1 MKKSLGLREDVFL
14 EALVSSSGL
23 TESSK
28 QNGNTSAQRYYSSKM
43 TDLSTAYQRKTH
55 REHILDLPDTYIG
68 SVTTAPEDVYL
79 RENETFEAATIPVNP
94 GFYKLIDELLVNAH
108 DQVVRLRSRQ
118 STNPVKTIEITCT
131 AEAFSIK
138 NDGEPIDVAE
148 HPEHKTWIPQMIFGE
163 LLTSTNYDKNEK
175 KLVGGKNGYGVKL
188 VNIFARQMVVTV
200 VDQPRNL
207 IYAQT
212 FKNNMTEVGT
222 PIVRPCKQKSYVCVD
237 WTPDFARFGMTE
249 IDEGMR
255 RLIERRVWDLAMT
268 LGKEVKVSWNGTAV
282 KCKNL
287 TEYAKAF
294 GCETVVY
301 ETPNERWHIA
311 VADTPADK
319 LFSMSFVNGIWTS
332 KGGTHIDAVT
342 NQVVA
347 HVVEYLETKKKVKV
361 KPSLVKDHL
370 AIFVTS
376 MIENPSFTSQTKE
389 SLTTKVSAFGS
400 SYKLSDD
407 ALKKI
412 VTKLAIVPRILEA
425 QAAKDTKEN
434 SKTDGKKQSR
444 ITGIPKLDDATH
456 AGTKESAK
464 CTLILTEGDSA
475 KAMALSGLSQ
485 EQRRF
490 FGVYPLKGKI
500 LNVKDTSDSKVEQ
513 TKEIAELKKIIGL
526 TSGKKYTD
534 VKDLR
539 YGSVMI
545 MTDQDLDGS
554 HIRGL
559 LINLFHELWHE
570 LIAIPGFLTYMAT
583 PIVKA
588 HKNKEHRT
596 FYSQYE
602 YEQWRAGEGAKG
614 WKVKYYKGLG
624 TSTRDEAKDYFSKV
638 NAVKF
643 DYDEKSDKSIDL
655 AFNKQRADDRKEWL
669 KSYDHTVLVPAGN
682 RVPYDDFIHKDL
694 IHFSYY
700 NLERSIPNMMD
711 GLKTS
716 QRKILYAAF
725 KRNLTAEI
733 RVAQFAGYVSEHTGY
748 HHGEASLNETIVGMA
763 QDFMGSNN
771 IPWLVPQGQFGTR
784 IQGGKDAASPRY
796 IHTYL
801 QPRIRKI
808 VREEDFEILKYR
820 DDDGLPVEPEW
831 YAPVLPMLL
840 VNGARGIGT
849 GYSTYIP
856 PCDPKVIK
864 DKLMRKIQA
873 GHPLRSDTYPL
884 VPYFE
889 GFKGTYTA
897 DGVVGV
903 YRKEK
908 DDFVVT
914 ELPPGTWTSD
924 YREWLEKELAE
935 GRIKDF
941 TDTSTD
947 QDINIRIKGIDEKVL
962 VKSLTEKVKTTNMHA
977 FNSQGV
983 ITKYETLTDILCEF
997 WGVRINLYETRRE
1010 HQIKTL
1016 RAKLPYHVNV
1026 VRFIRDQI
1034 QDEPEV
1040 VLKKKSL
1047 KECDDILGE
1056 HEYQHIDGSYE
1067 YIMRLPVSAF
1077 TSEKIAKHE
1086 KDMADLKT
1094 EIARLENT
1102 NAERMWLADL
1112 EAV

>member
-1 MKKSLGLREDVFL
+1 M
-14 EALVSSSGL
+14 A
-23 TESSK
+23 
-28 QNGNTSAQRYYSSKM
+28 
-43 TDLSTAYQRKTH
+43 DLSSAYQRKTH

-68 SVTTAPEDVYL
+68 SVTTAPDEVFVRDGDNFTST
-79 RENETFEAATIPVNP
+79 EIAFNP
-94 GFYKLIDELLVNAH
+94 GFYKLVDELLVNAH

-118 STNPVKTIEITCT
+118 STNPVKTIEITCSG
-131 AEAFSIK
+131 AGFQIK

-188 VNIFARQMVVTV
+188 VNIFAKQMVVTI
-200 VDQPRNL
+200 VDQPRSL
-207 IYAQT
+207 IYTQT
-212 FKNNMTEVGT
+212 FKNNMTEVGK
-222 PIVRPCKQKSYVCVD
+222 PIVKASKQKSSVCVE

-249 IDEGMR
+249 IDAGMQH
-255 RLIERRVWDLAMT
+255 LIERRVWDLAMT

-294 GCETVVY
+294 GCDPVVY
-301 ETPNERWHIA
+301 ETPNERWHVAIA
-311 VADTPADK
+311 DSPTDK
-319 LFSMSFVNGIWTS
+319 QFAMSFVNGIWTS
-332 KGGTHIDAVT
+332 KGGTHVDGVT

-347 HVVEYLETKKKVKV
+347 HIVEYLETKKKVKV
-361 KPSLVKDHL
+361 KPGMVRDNL
-370 AIFVTS
+370 AVFVTA

-389 SLTTKVSAFGS
+389 TLTTKAGAFGS
-400 SYKLSDD
+400 SFKLSDD
-407 ALKKI
+407 TLKK
-412 VTKLAIVPRILEA
+412 VVSKLAIVPKLLEA
-425 QAAKDTKEN
+425 QSAKDAKEN

-444 ITGIPKLDDATH
+444 ITGIPKLDDAVM
-456 AGTKESAK
+456 AGTKDSAK

-485 EQRRF
+485 EQRKF
-490 FGVYPLKGKI
+490 FGVYPLKGKV
-500 LNVKDTSDSKVEQ
+500 LNVKDTSDAKVEH

-588 HKNKEHRT
+588 TRARGGAKGDVESRI

-602 YEQWRAGEGAKG
+602 YEQWRAGEGAKS

-638 NAVKF
+638 NAVRF
-643 DYDEKSDKSIDL
+643 DYDDKADKSIDL

-669 KSYDHTVLVPAGN
+669 KGYDRTALIPTGN

-700 NLERSIPNMMD
+700 NLERSIPNVMD

-725 KRNLTAEI
+725 KRNLTQEI

-801 QPRIRKI
+801 QPRIRKL
-808 VREEDFEILKYR
+808 VPEEDFAVLKYR

-840 VNGARGIGT
+840 VNGSRGIGT

-864 DKLMRKIQA
+864 EKLISKITA
-873 GHPLRSDTYPL
+873 GHPLKSEPQL
-884 VPYFE
+884 MPYFE
-889 GFKGTYTA
+889 GFKGTYTE

-903 YRKEK
+903 FKKVGDEY
-908 DDFVVT
+908 VVT
-914 ELPPGTWTSD
+914 ELPPGTWTAD

-947 QDINIRIKGIDEKVL
+947 QQINIRIKGIDEKAL
-962 VKSLTEKVKTTNMHA
+962 VKSLTEKVRTTNMHA
-977 FNSQGV
+977 FNSKGV

-997 WGVRINLYETRRE
+997 WTVRINLYETRRAY
-1010 HQIKTL
+1010 QIKTL
-1016 RAKLPYHVNV
+1016 NEKLPYHKNV

-1034 QDEPEV
+1034 QDEPKV
-1040 VLKKKSL
+1040 VLKKKTL
-1047 KECDDILGE
+1047 DECNKILAE

-1077 TSEKIAKHE
+1077 TAEKVAKHE
-1086 KDMADLKT
+1086 KDMEDLLA
-1094 EIARLENT
+1094 EIARLEAT
-1102 NAERMWLADL
+1102 NAEKMWLADL
-1112 EAV
+1112 EHV

>member
-1 MKKSLGLREDVFL
+1 
-14 EALVSSSGL
+14 
-23 TESSK
+23 
-28 QNGNTSAQRYYSSKM
+28 M
-43 TDLSTAYQRKTH
+43 TDLAAAYKKQTH
-55 REHILDLPDTYIG
+55 REHILSLPDTYIG
-68 SVTTAPEDVYL
+68 SIETAPEEVFL
-79 RENETFEAATIPVNP
+79 RDEDAFKSTTIPVNP

-108 DQVVRLRSRQ
+108 DHVIRLRQKKSD
-118 STNPVKTIEITCT
+118 NPVKKIEVVCDATHFAI
-131 AEAFSIK
+131 E
-138 NDGEPIDVAE
+138 NDGESIDVAE
-148 HPEHKTWIPQMIFGE
+148 HPEHKVWIPQMIFSE
-163 LLTSTNYDKNEK
+163 LLTSTNYNKDEK

-188 VNIFARQMVVTV
+188 VNIFAKQLTV
-200 VDQPRNL
+200 DIVDSVRAL
-207 IYAQT
+207 RYKQT
-212 FKNNMTEVGT
+212 YENNMTKIGKPSVKAAKGKSSVG
-222 PIVRPCKQKSYVCVD
+222 ID
-237 WTPDFARFGMTE
+237 WQPDFARFGWTE
-249 IDEGMR
+249 LPVSMIQ
-255 RLIERRVWDLAMT
+255 LIERRVYDLAMT
-268 LGKEVKVSWNGTAV
+268 LGKDVKVSWNGALV
-282 KCKNL
+282 KVRTL
-287 TEYAKAF
+287 TDYAKAF
-294 GCETVVY
+294 GCETVVA
-301 ETPNERWHIA
+301 ESPNERWQIA
-311 VADTPADK
+311 LSDSPTDK
-319 LFSMSFVNGIWTS
+319 MFQMSFVNGIWTS
-332 KGGTHIDAVT
+332 KGGTHVDAVT
-342 NQVVA
+342 SQVVN
-347 HVVEYLETKKKVKV
+347 HIVEHLETKKKIKV
-361 KPSLVKDHL
+361 KPGLVRDNL
-370 AIFVTS
+370 AVFVLS

-389 SLTTKVSAFGS
+389 TLTTKQSAFGS
-400 SYKLSDD
+400 SPKLSDET
-407 ALKKI
+407 LKKV
-412 VTKLAIVPRILEA
+412 VTKLNLVSTIVEA
-425 QAAKDTKEN
+425 QAAKDSKDN

-444 ITGIPKLDDATH
+444 ITGIPKLDDAVF
-456 AGTKESAK
+456 AGTAKSSA

-485 EQRRF
+485 EQRKL
-490 FGVYPLKGKI
+490 FGVYPLKGKV

-526 TSGKKYTD
+526 SSGKKYTD

-588 HKNKEHRT
+588 NKGKENRT

-602 YEQWRAGEGAKG
+602 YEQWREGEGSKG

-624 TSTRDEAKDYFSKV
+624 TSTRDEAKDYFAKV
-638 NAVKF
+638 NAVRF
-643 DYDEKSDKSIDL
+643 EYTPESDPSIDL
-655 AFNKQRADDRKEWL
+655 AFNKARADDRKDWL
-669 KSYDHTVLVPAGN
+669 KGYDRTTLIPAGT
-682 RVPYDDFIHKDL
+682 RLPYSDFIHKDL

-700 NLERSIPNMMD
+700 NLERSIPSVMD

-716 QRKILYAAF
+716 QRKILFAAF
-725 KRNLTAEI
+725 KRNLTQEI

-801 QPRIRKI
+801 QPRVRKL
-808 VREEDFEILKYR
+808 VPSEDFPVLKYR

-864 DKLMRKIQA
+864 HMLTRKIVA
-873 GHPLRSDTYPL
+873 GTPLTSTKL

-889 GFKGTYTA
+889 GFKGTYTD

-903 YRKEK
+903 FKKEG
-908 DDFVVT
+908 DDYVVT
-914 ELPPGTWTSD
+914 ELPPGTWTAD

-947 QDINIRIKGIDEKVL
+947 QQINIRIKGIEEKVL
-962 VKSLTEKVKTTNMHA
+962 LKSLTEKVRTTNMHA
-977 FNSQGV
+977 FNHKGV
-983 ITKYETLTDILCEF
+983 ITKYDTLNDILLEF
-997 WGVRINLYETRRE
+997 WSVRLNLYETRRQ
-1010 HQIKTL
+1010 HQIKVL
-1016 RAKLPYHVNV
+1016 EDQMPYHKNV
-1026 VRFIRDQI
+1026 VRFIRDQTL
-1034 QDEPEV
+1034 DEPKV
-1040 VLKKKSL
+1040 VFKKKTL
-1047 KECDDILGE
+1047 DECAAILATHG
-1056 HEYQHIDGSYE
+1056 YDRVDGSYD

-1077 TSEKIAKHE
+1077 TAEKVAKHE
-1086 KDMADLKT
+1086 KDMEDMAAEIDGLK
-1094 EIARLENT
+1094 NT
-1102 NAERMWLADL
+1102 NAEKMWLADL
-1112 EAV
+1112 QDV

>member
-1 MKKSLGLREDVFL
+1 
-14 EALVSSSGL
+14 
-23 TESSK
+23 
-28 QNGNTSAQRYYSSKM
+28 M

-68 SVTTAPEDVYL
+68 SVTTTNEEVFLRDEDGFKA
-79 RENETFEAATIPVNP
+79 ETIPVNP

-118 STNPVKTIEITCT
+118 STNPVKNIDIDCGATL
-131 AEAFSIK
+131 FSIK

-188 VNIFARQMVVTV
+188 VNIFADEMVVTV
-200 VDQPRNL
+200 VDQPRGL
-207 IYAQT
+207 KYKQT
-212 FKNNMTEVGT
+212 FRKNMTEVEK
-222 PIVRPCKQKSYVCVD
+222 PIVIANKGKSSVQVI
-237 WTPDFARFGMTE
+237 WTPDFKRFGMQS
-249 IDEGMR
+249 IDAGMM

-268 LGKEVKVSWNGTAV
+268 LGKEVKVSLNGTPV

-287 TEYAKAF
+287 TDYAKGF
-294 GCETVVY
+294 GCDTVLY

-311 VADTPADK
+311 VADSPVDK
-319 LFSMSFVNGIWTS
+319 QFAMSFVNGIWTS
-332 KGGTHIDAVT
+332 KGGTHVDAVT
-342 NQVVA
+342 NQVVG
-347 HVVEYLETKKKVKV
+347 HIVDYLETKKKVKV

-370 AIFVTS
+370 AVFITS

-389 SLTTKVSAFGS
+389 TLTTKASAFGS
-400 SYKLSDD
+400 SPKLSEEF
-407 ALKKI
+407 LKK
-412 VTKLAIVPRILEA
+412 VVSKLAIVPKLLEA
-425 QAAKDTKEN
+425 QSVKDAKDN

-444 ITGIPKLDDATH
+444 ITGIPKLDDAIS
-456 AGTKESAK
+456 AGTKDSAK

-485 EQRRF
+485 EQRKF
-490 FGVYPLKGKI
+490 FGVYPLKGKV
-500 LNVKDTSDSKVEQ
+500 LNVKDTSDAKVEQ
-513 TKEIAELKKIIGL
+513 TKEIAELKKILGL

-539 YGSVMI
+539 YGSIMI

-570 LIAIPGFLTYMAT
+570 LIAIPGFITYMAT

-588 HKNKEHRT
+588 HRVRGGAKGDVENRI

-602 YEQWRAGEGAKG
+602 YEQWREGEGAKG

-638 NAVKF
+638 NAVRF
-643 DYDEKSDKSIDL
+643 DYDDKSDKSIDL

-669 KSYDHTVLVPAGN
+669 KAYDRTTLIPTGN
-682 RVPYDDFIHKDL
+682 HLPYDDFIHKDL

-700 NLERSIPNMMD
+700 NLERSIPNVMD

-725 KRNLTAEI
+725 KRNLTQEI

-748 HHGEASLNETIVGMA
+748 HHGEASLNETIIGMA
-763 QDFMGSNN
+763 QDFMGANN

-808 VREEDFEILKYR
+808 VCEEDFPILKYR

-840 VNGARGIGT
+840 INGARGIGT

-856 PCDPKVIK
+856 QCNPKVIK
-864 DKLMRKIQA
+864 EMIVDHVKNTT
-873 GHPLRSDTYPL
+873 PLSTKPL
-884 VPYFE
+884 TPYFE
-889 GFKGTYTA
+889 GFKGTYTEE
-897 DGVVGV
+897 GVMGV
-903 YRKEK
+903 FKKVK
-908 DDFVVT
+908 DEYVIT
-914 ELPPGTWTSD
+914 ELPPGTWTAD

-947 QDINIRIKGIDEKVL
+947 QQINIVIKGIDEKVL

-977 FNSQGV
+977 FNHKGI
-983 ITKYETLTDILCEF
+983 ITKYATLNDILEEF
-997 WGVRINLYETRRE
+997 VVVRRGLYDDRRRHQLGVIA
-1010 HQIKTL
+1010 
-1016 RAKLPYHVNV
+1016 AKLPYHENV
-1026 VRFIRDQI
+1026 VRFIKDQI
-1034 QDEPEV
+1034 SDKPKV

-1047 KECDDILGE
+1047 KECDEILKQNQYE
-1056 HEYQHIDGSYE
+1056 LINDSYD
-1067 YIMRLPVSAF
+1067 YILSLPVSAF
-1077 TSEKIAKHE
+1077 TLEKIKKHE
-1086 KDMADLKT
+1086 DDRINLKVQQ
-1094 EIARLENT
+1094 EELEKT
-1102 NAERMWLADL
+1102 TWREMWLADL
-1112 EAV
+1112 EVV

>member
-1 MKKSLGLREDVFL
+1 
-14 EALVSSSGL
+14 
-23 TESSK
+23 
-28 QNGNTSAQRYYSSKM
+28 M

-55 REHILDLPDTYIG
+55 REHILSLPDTYIG
-68 SVTTAPEDVYL
+68 SIETASEEVFLRDED
-79 RENETFEAATIPVNP
+79 TFKATTIPINP

-108 DQVVRLRSRQ
+108 DHAIRLRQKNSE
-118 STNPVKTIEITCT
+118 NPVKSIDIDCGATL
-131 AEAFSIK
+131 FSIK

-188 VNIFARQMVVTV
+188 VNIFANEMVVTV
-200 VDQPRNL
+200 VDQPRGL
-207 IYAQT
+207 KYKQT
-212 FKNNMTEVGT
+212 FKKNMTEVEK
-222 PIVRPCKQKSYVCVD
+222 PIVIPNKGKSSVQVI
-237 WTPDFARFGMTE
+237 WTPDFKRFGMQS
-249 IDEGMR
+249 IDDGMM

-287 TEYAKAF
+287 TEYARAF
-294 GCETVVY
+294 GCDPVLY
-301 ETPNERWHIA
+301 ETPNDRWHIA
-311 VADTPADK
+311 VADSPVDK
-319 LFSMSFVNGIWTS
+319 FFSMSFVNGIWTS
-332 KGGTHIDAVT
+332 KGGTHVDSVT
-342 NQVVA
+342 NQVVG
-347 HVVEYLETKKKVKV
+347 HIVDYLETKKKVKV

-370 AIFVTS
+370 AIFITS

-389 SLTTKVSAFGS
+389 TLTTKSSAFGS
-400 SYKLSDD
+400 SPKLSEEF
-407 ALKKI
+407 LKK
-412 VTKLAIVPRILEA
+412 VVSKLAIVPKLLEA
-425 QAAKDTKEN
+425 QSAKDAKDN

-444 ITGIPKLDDATH
+444 ITGIPKLDDAIS
-456 AGTKESAK
+456 AGTKDSAK

-485 EQRRF
+485 EQRKF
-490 FGVYPLKGKI
+490 FGVYPLKGKV
-500 LNVKDTSDSKVEQ
+500 LNVKDTSDAKVEQ
-513 TKEIAELKKIIGL
+513 TKEIAELKKILGL

-539 YGSVMI
+539 YGSIMI

-570 LIAIPGFLTYMAT
+570 LIAIPGFITYMAT

-588 HKNKEHRT
+588 HKGKETRI

-602 YEQWRAGEGAKG
+602 YEQWREGEGSKG

-638 NAVKF
+638 NAVRF
-643 DYDEKSDKSIDL
+643 DYDDNSDKSIDL

-669 KSYDHTVLVPAGN
+669 KGYDRTSLIPSGN
-682 RVPYDDFIHKDL
+682 HLPYDDFIHKDL

-700 NLERSIPNMMD
+700 NLERSIPNVMD

-725 KRNLTAEI
+725 KRNLTQEI

-748 HHGEASLNETIVGMA
+748 HHGEASLNETIIGMA

-801 QPRIRKI
+801 QPHIRKI
-808 VREEDFEILKYR
+808 ICEEDFPILKYR

-840 VNGARGIGT
+840 INGARGIGT

-856 PCDPKVIK
+856 QCNPKVIK
-864 DKLMRKIQA
+864 DMIVDHLKNTT
-873 GHPLRSDTYPL
+873 PLSTKPL
-884 VPYFE
+884 TPYFE
-889 GFKGTYTA
+889 GFKGTYTEE
-897 DGVVGV
+897 GVMGAFKKV
-903 YRKEK
+903 K
-908 DDFVVT
+908 DDYVIT
-914 ELPPGTWTSD
+914 ELPPGTWTAD

-947 QDINIRIKGIDEKVL
+947 QQINIVIKGIDEKVL
-962 VKSLTEKVKTTNMHA
+962 VKSLTEKIKTTNMHA
-977 FNSQGV
+977 FNHKGI
-983 ITKYETLTDILCEF
+983 ITKYNTLNEILEEF
-997 WGVRINLYETRRE
+997 VMVRRGLYEDRRR
-1010 HQIKTL
+1010 HQLGVIAT
-1016 RAKLPYHVNV
+1016 KLPYHENV
-1026 VRFIRDQI
+1026 VRFIKDQI
-1034 QDEPEV
+1034 SDKPKV

-1047 KECDDILGE
+1047 KECDEILKQN
-1056 HEYQHIDGSYE
+1056 EYELVDDSYN
-1067 YIMRLPVSAF
+1067 YILNLPVSAF
-1077 TSEKIAKHE
+1077 TLEKIKKHE
-1086 KDMADLKT
+1086 DDRINLKVQQEDLEKT
-1094 EIARLENT
+1094 TWRE
-1102 NAERMWLADL
+1102 MWLADL
-1112 EAV
+1112 ECI

>member
-1 MKKSLGLREDVFL
+1 M
-14 EALVSSSGL
+14 
-23 TESSK
+23 
-28 QNGNTSAQRYYSSKM
+28 
-43 TDLSTAYQRKTH
+43 DLSQAYKKQTH
-55 REHILDLPDTYIG
+55 REHILSLPDTYIG
-68 SVTTAPEDVYL
+68 SIETADEDVYL
-79 RENETFEAATIPVNP
+79 HSETGFELKTIPVNP

-108 DQVVRLRSRQ
+108 DHVIRLRQKKSE
-118 STNPVKTIEITCT
+118 NPVKKIDVVCDATHFEIE
-131 AEAFSIK
+131 
-138 NDGEPIDVAE
+138 NDGESIDVAE
-148 HPEHKTWIPQMIFGE
+148 HPEHKVWIPQMIFGE
-163 LLTSTNYDKNEK
+163 LLTSTNYNKDEK

-188 VNIFARQMVVTV
+188 VNIFAKELKVKIIDSSRQLVYT
-200 VDQPRNL
+200 QSF
-207 IYAQT
+207 A
-212 FKNNMTEVGT
+212 NNMTKVNPPVVKASKSKSSVG
-222 PIVRPCKQKSYVCVD
+222 IE
-237 WTPDFARFGMTE
+237 WHPDFTRFGYTE
-249 IDEGMR
+249 IPAGMQH
-255 RLIERRVWDLAMT
+255 LIERRVWDLAMT
-268 LGKEVKVSWNGTAV
+268 LGKDVKVTWNGTAV

-287 TEYAKAF
+287 TEYAKSF
-294 GCETVVY
+294 GCDPVIY
-301 ETPNERWHIA
+301 EAPNDRWNIA
-311 VADTPADK
+311 IADSPTDK
-319 LFSMSFVNGIWTS
+319 VFSMSFVNGIWTS
-332 KGGTHIDAVT
+332 KGGTHVDGVT
-342 NQVVA
+342 NQVVG
-347 HVVEYLETKKKVKV
+347 HIVEYLETKKKVKV

-370 AIFVTS
+370 AVFITS

-389 SLTTKVSAFGS
+389 SLTTKASAFGS
-400 SYKLSDD
+400 SYKLGDD
-407 ALKKI
+407 TLKKI
-412 VTKLAIVPRILEA
+412 VSKLAIVPKLLEA
-425 QAAKDTKEN
+425 QSAKDAKDN

-444 ITGIPKLDDATH
+444 ITGIPKLDDAVN

-490 FGVYPLKGKI
+490 FGVYPLKGKV
-500 LNVKDTSDSKVEQ
+500 LNVKDTSDAKVEH
-513 TKEIAELKKIIGL
+513 TKEIAELKKILGL

-539 YGSVMI
+539 YGSIMI

-588 HKNKEHRT
+588 SKGKENRI

-602 YEQWRAGEGAKG
+602 YEQWRTGEGAKG

-624 TSTRDEAKDYFSKV
+624 TSTRDEAKDYFGKV

-643 DYDEKSDKSIDL
+643 DYTDASDTAIDL

-669 KSYDHTVLVPAGN
+669 KGYDRTSLIPTGN
-682 RVPYDDFIHKDL
+682 KLPYNDFIHKDL

-700 NLERSIPNMMD
+700 NLERSIPNVMD

-725 KRNLTAEI
+725 KRNLTQEI

-748 HHGEASLNETIVGMA
+748 HHGEASLNETIIGMA
-763 QDFMGSNN
+763 QDFMCSNN

-808 VREEDFEILKYR
+808 VREQDFPVLKYR

-840 VNGARGIGT
+840 INGARGIGT

-856 PCDPKVIK
+856 QCDPKLIK
-864 DKLMRKIQA
+864 KMLVDKLEHDVPFTMK
-873 GHPLRSDTYPL
+873 L

-889 GFKGTYTA
+889 GFKGTYT
-897 DGVVGV
+897 DEGVVGA
-903 YRKEK
+903 YKKEK
-908 DDFVVT
+908 DAGTNGGPEFLVT
-914 ELPPGTWTSD
+914 ELPPGTWTAD
-924 YREWLEKELAE
+924 YREWLEKELAD

-947 QDINIRIKGIDEKVL
+947 QQINIRIKGIDEQAL

-977 FNSQGV
+977 FNHSGV
-983 ITKYETLTDILCEF
+983 ITKYATLNDILVEF
-997 WGVRINLYETRRE
+997 YDVRLALYETRRQ
-1010 HQIKTL
+1010 HQIKAL
-1016 RAKLPYHVNV
+1016 KDQLPYHKNV

-1034 QDEPEV
+1034 QEEPEAN
-1040 VLKKKSL
+1040 LKKKTL
-1047 KECDDILGE
+1047 KECDEILGE
-1056 HEYQHIDGSYE
+1056 LEYNHIDGSYE

-1077 TSEKIAKHE
+1077 TAEKIAKHE
-1086 KDMADLKT
+1086 KDMKDLLA
-1094 EIARLENT
+1094 EIDRLEKT
-1102 NAERMWLADL
+1102 TASKLWLADL
-1112 EAV
+1112 QDV

>member
-1 MKKSLGLREDVFL
+1 M
-14 EALVSSSGL
+14 A
-23 TESSK
+23 
-28 QNGNTSAQRYYSSKM
+28 
-43 TDLSTAYQRKTH
+43 DLSSAYQRKTH

-68 SVTTAPEDVYL
+68 SVTTANEEVFL
-79 RENETFEAATIPVNP
+79 REGDEFKTATIPVNP
-94 GFYKLIDELLVNAH
+94 GFYKLVDELLVNAH

-118 STNPVKTIEITCT
+118 STNPVKVIEIACT
-131 AEAFSIK
+131 PHAFSIK

-188 VNIFARQMVVTV
+188 VNIFAREMKVTV
-200 VDQPRNL
+200 VDQPRSL
-207 IYAQT
+207 TYTQT
-212 FKNNMTEVGT
+212 FKKNMTEIGT
-222 PIVRPCKQKSYVCVD
+222 PMMWPSKSKSSVLVE
-237 WTPDFARFGMTE
+237 WTPDFARFGYTE
-249 IDEGMR
+249 IPAEMI

-294 GCETVVY
+294 GCETVIY

-311 VADTPADK
+311 IADSPADK
-319 LFSMSFVNGIWTS
+319 AFSMSFVNGIWTS
-332 KGGTHIDAVT
+332 KGGTHVDGIT

-347 HVVEYLETKKKVKV
+347 HIVEYLETKKKVKV
-361 KPSLVKDHL
+361 KPGMVRDNL
-370 AIFVTS
+370 AVFVTS

-389 SLTTKVSAFGS
+389 TLTTKAGAFGS
-400 SYKLSDD
+400 SFKLSDD
-407 ALKKI
+407 TLKK
-412 VTKLAIVPRILEA
+412 VVSKLAIVPKLLEA
-425 QAAKDTKEN
+425 QSAKDAKEN

-444 ITGIPKLDDATH
+444 ITGIPKLDDAVM
-456 AGTKESAK
+456 AGTKDSTK

-485 EQRRF
+485 EQRKF
-490 FGVYPLKGKI
+490 FGVYPLKGKV
-500 LNVKDTSDSKVEQ
+500 LNVKDTSDAKVEH

-526 TSGKKYTD
+526 TSGKQYTD

-588 HKNKEHRT
+588 NKGKENRM

-602 YEQWRAGEGAKG
+602 YEQWRAGEGSKG

-624 TSTRDEAKDYFSKV
+624 TSTREEAKDYFSKV
-638 NAVKF
+638 NAVRF
-643 DYDEKSDKSIDL
+643 DYDEKADKSIDL

-669 KSYDHTVLVPAGN
+669 KGYDRTALIPTGN

-700 NLERSIPNMMD
+700 NLERSIPNVMD

-725 KRNLTAEI
+725 KRNLTQEI

-801 QPRIRKI
+801 QPRIRKM
-808 VREEDFEILKYR
+808 VPEEDFAVLKYR

-856 PCDPKVIK
+856 PCDPKIIK
-864 DKLMRKIQA
+864 KMLISKITA
-873 GHPLRSDTYPL
+873 GHPLSSTKL

-889 GFKGTYTA
+889 GFEGTYTE
-897 DGVVGV
+897 DGVLGD

-908 DDFVVT
+908 EDEFVVT
-914 ELPPGTWTSD
+914 ELPPGTWTAD

-947 QDINIRIKGIDEKVL
+947 QQINIRIKGIDEKAL
-962 VKSLTEKVKTTNMHA
+962 VKSLTEKVRTTNMHA
-977 FNSQGV
+977 FNAEGV
-983 ITKYETLTDILCEF
+983 ITKYETLNDILAEF
-997 WGVRINLYETRRE
+997 WTVRINLYETRRQ

-1016 RAKLPYHVNV
+1016 KEKLPYHKNV

-1034 QDEPEV
+1034 LDEPTV

-1047 KECDDILGE
+1047 KECDEILAK
-1056 HEYQHIDGSYE
+1056 HEYEHIDGSYE

-1077 TSEKIAKHE
+1077 TAEKVAKHE
-1086 KDMADLKT
+1086 KDMADLLA
-1094 EIARLENT
+1094 EIDRLEAT
-1102 NAERMWLADL
+1102 NAERLWLADL
-1112 EAV
+1112 EQV

>member
-1 MKKSLGLREDVFL
+1 M
-14 EALVSSSGL
+14 A
-23 TESSK
+23 
-28 QNGNTSAQRYYSSKM
+28 
-43 TDLSTAYQRKTH
+43 DLSSAYQRKTH

-68 SVTTAPEDVYL
+68 SVTTAPDEVFVRDGDNFTST
-79 RENETFEAATIPVNP
+79 EIAFNP
-94 GFYKLIDELLVNAH
+94 GFYKLVDELLVNAH

-118 STNPVKTIEITCT
+118 STNPVKTIEITCSGT
-131 AEAFSIK
+131 GFQIK

-188 VNIFARQMVVTV
+188 VNIFAKQMVVTI
-200 VDQPRNL
+200 VDQPRSL
-207 IYAQT
+207 IYTQT
-212 FKNNMTEVGT
+212 FKNNMTEVGK
-222 PIVRPCKQKSYVCVD
+222 PIVKASKQKSSVCVE

-249 IDEGMR
+249 IDAGMQH
-255 RLIERRVWDLAMT
+255 LIERRVWDLAMT
-268 LGKEVKVSWNGTAV
+268 LGKDVKVSWNGTAV

-294 GCETVVY
+294 GCDPVVY
-301 ETPNERWHIA
+301 ETPNERWHVAIA
-311 VADTPADK
+311 DSPTDK
-319 LFSMSFVNGIWTS
+319 QFAMSFVNGIWTS
-332 KGGTHIDAVT
+332 KGGTHVDGVT

-347 HVVEYLETKKKVKV
+347 HIVEYLETKKKVKV
-361 KPSLVKDHL
+361 KPGMVRDNL
-370 AIFVTS
+370 AVFVTA

-389 SLTTKVSAFGS
+389 TLTTKAAAFGS
-400 SYKLSDD
+400 SFKLSDD
-407 ALKKI
+407 TLKK
-412 VTKLAIVPRILEA
+412 VVSKLAIVPKLLEA
-425 QAAKDTKEN
+425 QSAKDAKEN

-444 ITGIPKLDDATH
+444 ITGIPKLDDAVM
-456 AGTKESAK
+456 AGTKDSAK

-485 EQRRF
+485 EQRKF
-490 FGVYPLKGKI
+490 FGVYPLKGKV
-500 LNVKDTSDSKVEQ
+500 LNVKDTSDAKVEH

-588 HKNKEHRT
+588 NKGKEGRI

-602 YEQWRAGEGAKG
+602 YEQWRAGEGSKG

-638 NAVKF
+638 NAVRF
-643 DYDEKSDKSIDL
+643 DYDDKADKSIDL

-669 KSYDHTVLVPAGN
+669 KGYDRTALIPTGN

-700 NLERSIPNMMD
+700 NLERSIPNVMD

-725 KRNLTAEI
+725 KRNLTQEI

-801 QPRIRKI
+801 QPRIRKL
-808 VREEDFEILKYR
+808 VPEEDFAVLKYR

-840 VNGARGIGT
+840 VNGSRGIGT

-864 DKLMRKIQA
+864 EKLISKIRTER
-873 GHPLRSDTYPL
+873 PLRSDPPL

-889 GFKGTYTA
+889 GFKGTYTE

-903 YRKEK
+903 FKKDKE
-908 DDFVVT
+908 DFVVT
-914 ELPPGTWTSD
+914 ELPPGTWTAD

-947 QDINIRIKGIDEKVL
+947 QQINIRIKGIDEKAL
-962 VKSLTEKVKTTNMHA
+962 VKSLTEKVRTTNMHA
-977 FNSQGV
+977 FNSEGV

-997 WGVRINLYETRRE
+997 WTVRINLYETRRAY
-1010 HQIKTL
+1010 QIKTL
-1016 RAKLPYHVNV
+1016 NEKLPYHKNV

-1034 QDEPEV
+1034 QDEPKV
-1040 VLKKKSL
+1040 VLKKKTL
-1047 KECDDILGE
+1047 DECNKILGE
-1056 HEYQHIDGSYE
+1056 HEYPHIDGSYE

-1077 TSEKIAKHE
+1077 TAEKVAKHE
-1086 KDMADLKT
+1086 KDMEDLLA
-1094 EIARLENT
+1094 EIARLEAT
-1102 NAERMWLADL
+1102 NAEKLWLADL
-1112 EAV
+1112 EHV